1 MDCSDSYLKL
11 VGVNL
16 TRFYWKESQYLVD
29 SFRVYIT
36 KSDDYNHTYNVYNT
50 TVPNSNYSVD
60 ILNLDFKQAWVNVII
75 KKKTYKIFIKTYSQI
90 HI

>member
-1 MDCSDSYLKL
+1 MLLKKQKLIFLEYSNVDCSDSYLKL

-60 ILNLDFKQAWVNVII
+60 ILNLDSKQA
-75 KKKTYKIFIKTYSQI
+75 
-90 HI
+90 